1 MNALIPFGLLY
12 GRIMDVRNRLYD
24 RGVLKSYSLGARTIS
39 IGNLTTGG
47 TGKTP
52 LVALVA
58 EMLAENG
65 EKVCVLTRG
74 YGRANQKERVLVSD
88 GESVLADAVSGGDE
102 PVELARKLQGKA
114 VVVADADRVAAA
126 AWAKEKFGI
135 TAFVL
140 DDGFQHRRAKR
151 DLDLVCFDA
160 TNPCG
165 NGRILP
171 AGNLRESFKELRR
184 ANAIVIT
191 RSNLVDSVEELTA
204 RLRQRNAEAP
214 IFKASTRIT
223 RITELDDFL
232 NNSGGEVDIKEIP
245 VFAFCGLG
253 NPENFRRQLVSQEIK
268 VAGLCSIGD
277 HYRYAQPDTEF
288 LQSEAKRFDAE
299 ALITTAKDAVKL
311 ERLKFEM
318 PVFVAE
324 AEVVIEEA
332 ETFRKLVLSKAQ
344 DVINRFSE
352 SARYR
357 SRF

>member
-52 LVALVA
+52 LVALVS

-74 YGRANQKERVLVSD
+74 YGRANPKERVLVSD
-88 GESVLADAVSGGDE
+88 GKSVLADAATGGDE
-102 PVELARKLQGKA
+102 PVELARKLLGKA
-114 VVVADADRVAAA
+114 VIVADADRVAAA

-151 DLDLVCFDA
+151 DLDIVCIDA

-184 ANAIVIT
+184 ADAIVVT
-191 RSNLVDSVEELTA
+191 RSNFVDTVEDLA
-204 RLRQRNAEAP
+204 AQLKRRNAEAP
-214 IFKASTRIT
+214 LFKASTRIT
-223 RITELDDFL
+223 RITELNDFL
-232 NNSGGEVDIKEIP
+232 DSAGSEVDIEETP

-253 NPENFRRQLVSQEIK
+253 NPEIFRRQLVSQEMKI
-268 VAGLCSIGD
+268 AGLCSIGD
-277 HYRYAQPDTEF
+277 HYRYTQSDTEF
-288 LQSEAKRFDAE
+288 LQSGAKRSGGE

-332 ETFRKLVLSKAQ
+332 AIFRKLVLSKA
-344 DVINRFSE
+344 
-352 SARYR
+352 
-357 SRF
+357 